1 MSTKQAIH
9 TVFHKLLTDYQQNT
23 VQENNRKITNIFVE
37 SQKDITVI
45 SFRLW
50 SYWMRCPKQVAE
62 NYFLLFR
69 FYIP

>member
-1 MSTKQAIH
+1 MSTKQAIPRYSQS
-9 TVFHKLLTDYQQNT
+9 VNDYQQNT
-23 VQENNRKITNIFVE
+23 VRTIRKITNIFVE

-50 SYWMRCPKQVAE
+50 SYWMRYPKQVAE
-62 NYFLLFR
+62 NYFLIFR